1 MTKYSGVIFDLDGT
15 LVYTIEDIG
24 DSMNEVLKIYNLDTF
39 SYEEYKQKIGR
50 GLRRLVINSFPEDTI
65 ESTIDEALE
74 TLYKVYAKK
83 YLNKSKPY
91 DGIRDLLCIL
101 NKKGL
106 KLAVNSNKKDEYTK
120 NIINKFFDNIPFT
133 NIYGER
139 EGIPNKPDPTSTLEI
154 AKNMNLEPN
163 EILFIGDSEVDIL
176 TATNANMDS
185 VGVLWGFRDYDVL
198 KKSGAKYMVSDW
210 KEILDIIE

>member
-154 AKNMNLEPN
+154 AKNMNLEPS

>member
-139 EGIPNKPDPTSTLEI
+139 EGIPNKPNPTSTLEI
-154 AKNMNLEPN
+154 AKNMNLEPS

-185 VGVLWGFRDYDVL
+185 VGVLWGFRDYDIL

>member
-139 EGIPNKPDPTSTLEI
+139 EGIPNKPNPTSTLEI
-154 AKNMNLEPN
+154 AKNMNLEPS